1 MASTPDI
8 EGSERHEV
16 VHLEPEEWV
25 TDVQQIDD
33 EDSTNNQDSTVRPS
47 G

>member
-1 MASTPDI
+1 MASTPDV
-8 EGSERHEV
+8 EDWKRHEV

-25 TDVQQIDD
+25 TDVQQIAD
-33 EDSTNNQDSTVRPS
+33 EDSTNNEDSTVDPS